1 MPSPRL
7 LRQPRPYAIFARMI
21 FMFIVAFLLVPA
33 EQVASESLI
42 LAEVAET
49 PSEDTGDYYRGIVQ
63 VKFRDTYRM
72 RLRAGVLIDLDE
84 QATQDDLMA
93 LQHATQRAAQT
104 ATWSRAHDVEEE
116 TLDMLR
122 AQGEANTGET
132 LADINNYYHL
142 VLPDDWSAQDA
153 IAQLESNPLVERV
166 MRIPVAIPANFTFE
180 YQDPGGITGNPAS
193 DAYQR
198 YLDPAPDGIDAR
210 YAWNGG
216 GGTGSGISICDIE
229 QDHNPDHADLPPISI
244 QGALITFP
252 GQDDNH
258 GTAVLGIVAARNDGL
273 GVTGIAYNAKLKFA
287 YGLFNNVNNTPN
299 ATNSTFFLHHAITR
313 CTAAV
318 GEGGV
323 ILIEAQIGGPNRPE
337 DPVDGDQFG
346 LVPTEWDESVYDVIK
361 LAVAN
366 GITVVEA
373 AGNGQ
378 QNLDDAAYQTG
389 NDNHF
394 PFLAGND
401 SGAIIVGAGKSPAY
415 GATAARSAHGYS
427 NYGQT
432 VDIQGWGDGIVTTG
446 YGTLF
451 PGGANPNL
459 SEKNQW
465 YALSFGGTSGASP
478 IVTGAVAVVQS
489 TYKQVHGTYMTPAQV
504 RTLLRDTG
512 TPQQGANNIGPFPDL
527 RSAIEQIYDDADVGL
542 TVAAPGITPAS
553 GTYAMPM
560 QTTITFGTGQNSSN
574 TNIRYTL
581 NGSEPTPDSFIFLPS
596 QGDLIYL
603 NYDVVLKAKA
613 FIYDPVT
620 KRSFESP
627 TTTRSY
633 TSSTPK
639 VSAPVI
645 SPSGG
650 TYNAPHNVTLTT
662 ATDGA
667 TIRYRTDGRTP
678 SFFYPGTLY
687 EGPISLGAGEYE
699 LVARG
704 YKDGYYKSDATYSGE
719 IYISPTVLPSPIIY
733 PDGGTFNGSVTIYLG
748 STVLGA
754 TIRYSFDGEPDENSP
769 IFSEPILVE
778 TTDAQLVTTLR
789 AKVFLDPY
797 TPSPSTSATFT
808 VVGQPSPPTILP
820 ANGEFTGTVAV
831 NMSTDAA
838 GGIIRYTINNAEP
851 TSYSA
856 IYSGPFNLGPGT
868 HTVKAKT
875 FLAGATSSNT
885 TTRDYT
891 VYTENLGTVETPRA
905 IPGGGNHTISVTI
918 QLETD
923 TNGADIH
930 YVLVGDN
937 LPDVPDQAD
946 PLYDPNNPIVLEYD
960 PGVENYFLRAKAFKT
975 GYTPSDFVHV
985 VTRVFTAEQTVDTPT
1000 VDLPGGVYT
1009 EPIQISIDLFR
1020 NPPFTV
1026 PTIYYTTDGTDPF
1039 VPTNTA
1045 GKIPLL
1051 KLNLSEATQV
1061 KAMGAQLGRYDS
1073 ELLDESYEFVCAT
1086 PEITSGGIYT
1096 GSAQVE
1102 LSTMTPD
1109 AILYYTTDGSAP
1121 IESSMVYTD
1130 PFTLD
1135 VGTTT
1140 VRAKCFYDEFDP
1152 SNEVVET
1159 YVVQPSPIAP
1169 TFIVQP
1175 TDVEAN
1181 AGDSVTFTVVVTGTP
1196 DPTIQ
1201 WQFKGDDIG
1210 GETEPE
1216 LELHDVN
1223 DDHLGGYRAIATN
1236 AAGATSSTTATLSL
1250 ALDAIEGLAATNDGP
1265 TQLGTPT
1272 GFEATL
1278 TSGTN
1283 VSYTWDYGDGQSG
1296 SGRTPSH
1303 TYAISG
1309 TFVATVTAINQ
1320 LSVVTATTEVVVTDD
1335 PAEAIAGLTATNDG
1349 PTAFGAS
1356 TSFEATLSSGTF
1368 VTYTWDFGNGQSG
1381 SGRTPSH
1388 TYAMTGTYTAT
1399 VTAINPLGV
1408 VTATTA
1414 AIVSDAP
1421 TEALAGLSA
1430 SNDGPTALG
1439 EPTSFA
1445 ATLTS
1450 GTFVTYAWDFGDGQS
1465 GSGRTPSHTYAITGT
1480 YIITVTAT
1488 NSLGSTDAT
1497 TVAVVTDDPLFAGD
1511 RQNMPFIRKS
1521 E

>member
-1 MPSPRL
+1 MSILRPMRWPRTFSM
-7 LRQPRPYAIFARMI
+7 FARI
-21 FMFIVAFLLVPA
+21 TLMFVAAFLLVPA
-33 EQVASESLI
+33 QQVTSESRVRP
-42 LAEVAET
+42 AVVESSTEA
-49 PSEDTGDYYRGIVQ
+49 TGDYHPGIVQ
-63 VKFRDTYRM
+63 VKFRDTYRI
-72 RLRAGVLIDLDE
+72 RLRAGVLTDLT
-84 QATQDDLMA
+84 A
-93 LQHATQRAAQT
+93 RAAQDELLALQT
-104 ATWSRAHDVEEE
+104 VTQGGAWARAHDVDEA
-116 TLDMLR
+116 TLDTLR
-122 AQGEANTGET
+122 ANGEANTGEV
-132 LADINNYYHL
+132 LVDINNYYHL
-142 VLPDDWSAQDA
+142 TLPDDWSAQEA
-153 IAQLESNPLVERV
+153 IAHIADNPLVERV
-166 MRIPVAIPANFTFE
+166 QRIPVAIPANFTFE
-180 YQDPGGITGNPAS
+180 YQDPGGITGNIAS

-216 GGTGSGISICDIE
+216 GGTGTGIQVCDIE
-229 QDHNPDHADLPPISI
+229 QDHNPDHADLPAISLR
-244 QGALITFP
+244 GASITFP

-273 GVTGIAYNAKLKFA
+273 GVTGIAYNAKLNFA
-287 YGLFNNVNNTPN
+287 YGLFNNVNHTPD
-299 ATNSTFFLHHAITR
+299 AINSTFFLHNAITR

-318 GEGGV
+318 GNGGV
-323 ILIEAQIGGPNRPE
+323 ILIEAQIGGPNRPANPPE
-337 DPVDGDQFG
+337 GDQFG

-389 NDNHF
+389 NGNHF

-415 GATAARSAHGYS
+415 GTTAARSAHDYS

-446 YGTLF
+446 YGTLY
-451 PGGANPNL
+451 PGGANPNP

-489 TYKQVHGTYMTPAQV
+489 TYKLVNGTFMTPAQV

-512 TPQQGANNIGPFPDL
+512 TTQQGAKNIGPFPNL
-527 RSAIEQIYDDADVGL
+527 RNAIEQIYADADVGL
-542 TVAAPGITPAS
+542 TVAAPGINPAS
-553 GTYAMPM
+553 GTYAMPI
-560 QTTITFGTGQNSSN
+560 QATISFAPGQNNSN

-581 NGSEPTPDSFIFLPS
+581 NGSEPTPDSFIYYPDQDES
-596 QGDLIYL
+596 IYL
-603 NYDVVLKAKA
+603 NYNVVLKAKA
-613 FIYDPVT
+613 FMYDPVT
-620 KRSFESP
+620 QRSFESP

-645 SPSGG
+645 TPGEG
-650 TYNAPHNVTLTT
+650 TYNVPHNVTLST
-662 ATDGA
+662 ATAGA
-667 TIRYRTDGRTP
+667 TIRYRTDGRAP

-687 EGPISLGAGEYE
+687 EGPITLNAGEYE
-699 LVARG
+699 ITARG
-704 YKDGYYKSDATYSGE
+704 YKDGFYKSDTTYSGP
-719 IYISPTVLPSPIIY
+719 IIVNPLTLPSPTIY
-733 PDGGTFNGSVTIYLG
+733 PGSGTFNGSVTIHIG

-769 IFSEPILVE
+769 IFSEPLVVE
-778 TTDAQLVTTLR
+778 ATGDQVVTTLR

-797 TPSPSTSATFT
+797 TPSSTTSATYT
-808 VVGQPSPPTILP
+808 VVGKPNPPTILP
-820 ANGEFTGTVAV
+820 ATSEFTGTVAV
-831 NMSTDAA
+831 NMSTDAV
-838 GGIIRYTINNAEP
+838 GGAIRYTTNGAEP
-851 TSYSA
+851 TSYSTL
-856 IYSGPFNLGPGT
+856 YSGPFNLGPGT

-875 FLAGATSSNT
+875 FLAGANPSDTAERN
-885 TTRDYT
+885 YT

-930 YVLVGDN
+930 YTLVGDN

-946 PLYDPNNPIVLEYD
+946 PLYDPNNPIVLEYN
-960 PGVENYFLRAKAFKT
+960 PAVSNYFLRAKAFKT
-975 GYTPSDFVHV
+975 GYAPSEFVHV
-985 VTRVFTAEQTVDTPT
+985 VTRVFTAVQTVDTPT

-1039 VPTNTA
+1039 VPANTA
-1045 GKIPLL
+1045 GEIPLL
-1051 KLNLSEATQV
+1051 KLNLSEATRV
-1061 KAMGAQLGRYDS
+1061 KAMGAQLGRFNS
-1073 ELLDESYEFVCAT
+1073 EILDESYEFVCAT
-1086 PEITSGGIYT
+1086 PEITPGGIYT

-1102 LSTMTPD
+1102 LSTTTPD
-1109 AILYYTTDGSAP
+1109 AILYYTTDGSVP
-1121 IESSMVYTD
+1121 LETSTVYTN

-1140 VRAKCFYDEFDP
+1140 VRARCYYGDFYP
-1152 SNEVVET
+1152 SDQVVET
-1159 YVVQPSPIAP
+1159 FVVQADPIAP
-1169 TFIVQP
+1169 TFLVQP
-1175 TDVEAN
+1175 TNVEAN

-1223 DDHLGGYRAIATN
+1223 DDHLGDYRAIATN

-1303 TYAISG
+1303 TYAITG
-1309 TFVATVTAINQ
+1309 TFVATITASNS
-1320 LSVVTATTEVVVTDD
+1320 LGSDSVTTEVVVTDD
-1335 PAEAIAGLTATNDG
+1335 PAEAITGLTATNDG
-1349 PTAFGAS
+1349 PTQFGAP
-1356 TSFEATLSSGTF
+1356 TGFEATLTSGTF
-1368 VTYTWDFGNGQSG
+1368 VTYTWDFGDGQSG
-1381 SGRTPSH
+1381 SGRTSSH

-1399 VTAINPLGV
+1399 VTAINPIDV

-1414 AIVSDAP
+1414 VTVSDAP
-1421 TEALAGLSA
+1421 AEAIVGLAA
-1430 SNDGPTALG
+1430 TNDGPTQLG
-1439 EPTSFA
+1439 E
-1445 ATLTS
+1445 ATGFEATITS
-1450 GTFVTYAWDFGDGQS
+1450 GTFVTYAWDYGDGQS

-1480 YIITVTAT
+1480 YTVTVTAT
-1488 NSLGSTDAT
+1488 NSLGSTNAT
-1497 TVAVVTDDPLFAGD
+1497 TTAVVTDDPTFVGD